1 MERSYR
7 KFRQALDPETRA
19 ANIHPDTRSL
29 TVPDVVPSLKEII
42 LSGSAQRVGALLYDD
57 SEDAGYQRLFAQSAP
72 LEVILKAQFEGF
84 PEDEENDKRS
94 AKADEEAGA
103 GKTEPETVGEK

>member
-72 LEVILKAQFEGF
+72 LEVILQAQFEGF
-84 PEDEENDKRS
+84 PDDKEDDKRS
-94 AKADEEAGA
+94 AKDDAKSGAVESEPKPGGEE
-103 GKTEPETVGEK
+103 